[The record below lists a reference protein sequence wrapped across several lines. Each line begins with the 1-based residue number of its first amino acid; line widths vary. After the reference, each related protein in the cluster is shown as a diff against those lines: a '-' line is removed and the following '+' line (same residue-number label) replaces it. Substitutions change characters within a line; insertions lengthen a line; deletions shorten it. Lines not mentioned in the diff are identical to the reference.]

1 MKYPNRPDI
10 DFILSSTRSV
20 RKKLDYSR
28 PISEEDL
35 VACVNVAVQAPTG
48 IIGENWRFLILT
60 DKDRKADVAK
70 LYREILIEI
79 STNRGITL
87 KSSHLALMDRLPEI
101 PCMIFVLA
109 IGEPGS
115 SVSEQV
121 GFYGSILPAA
131 WSMMVAMRARGLG
144 ANVIVTEVDPL
155 AALRAVMDG
164 YKVMTMDDAAPLG
177 DIFCTA
183 TGMKDI
189 IVERHFARMKDG
201 AIVSNTGHYDCEI
214 DVVALENLSTSVR
227 TIRKDNEEFTLGN
240 GNKIHLLARG
250 RLVNL
255 AAAEGHPS
263 EVMDMSFANQFLSLC
278 RLAAEAKDM
287 DNNVY
292 DITIE
297 QDQNLATTK
306 LETIGVSIDTLT
318 ADQIDYKDD
327 YTAGT

>member
-1 MKYPNRPDI
+1 MEYPNRPDI

-131 WSMMVAMRARGLG
+131 WSMMVAMRARGIGTTWTSLLTSKSDEIAKILNIPEGVTQTVMFPAAYTLG
-144 ANVIVTEVDPL
+144 AV
-155 AALRAVMDG
+155 LRPV
-164 YKVMTMDDAAPLG
+164 
-177 DIFCTA
+177 
-183 TGMKDI
+183 
-189 IVERHFARMKDG
+189 ARKPAEDL
-201 AIVSNTGHYDCEI
+201 IYWNSWD
-214 DVVALENLSTSVR
+214 
-227 TIRKDNEEFTLGN
+227 KGN
-240 GNKIHLLARG
+240 SM
-250 RLVNL
+250 
-255 AAAEGHPS
+255 PT
-263 EVMDMSFANQFLSLC
+263 Q
-278 RLAAEAKDM
+278 
-287 DNNVY
+287 
-292 DITIE
+292 
-297 QDQNLATTK
+297 
-306 LETIGVSIDTLT
+306 
-318 ADQIDYKDD
+318 
-327 YTAGT
+327 